1 MLMSVFWTIPA
12 PAFASGTAQINGS
25 GSTWAY
31 NAVNAW
37 IGEVS
42 AQGLRVTF
50 NPNGSA
56 AGRQDFANRAVDYAV
71 SDIGFQGQDPLTGTN
86 DTSSGRAFA
95 YVPLVAGGTS
105 FPYHLTVAGQLVR
118 NLRLSGATLAGIF
131 TGAITNWD
139 APQISKDNNG
149 RKFPSIP
156 IVPLVHSEGSGT
168 SYQFSAYLAQEFP
181 SVWTSFAGKDKPT
194 EYWPSDKANEIAL
207 NGSDQLMNYLA
218 SGSGQGAIGYDEY
231 SYAIAKNIP
240 VAKIENQAGYF
251 TLPTQY
257 NVAVALTQAIIN
269 YNKTSPDYLLES
281 LKDVYGYSD
290 KRTYPLSSYSYG
302 IIPTAANDGTM
313 STPKRQALADF
324 LYTSICQGQGAIG
337 QIGYSALPINL
348 VQAAFAQIG
357 LLKKVDSQVSLT
369 NLNVTTC
376 GNPTF
381 VAGKPKENHLAQ
393 IAPEPPLCDEVGHG
407 PCTSSNDTTGP
418 PPPTPQGTKSSPPP
432 GSKTGAGGHHSSSPS
447 PGASP
452 NPGTSPNPGK
462 SSSAGIDP
470 VTGLPSSSPNG
481 NLTTAT
487 VETEPVTLGVGASS
501 GTALAVLAAVL
512 FLAAIVIPPT
522 LARRWL
528 AKK

>member
-1 MLMSVFWTIPA
+1 MNPRRLRPARYAALAAAALMSVSWTLPTPA
-12 PAFASGTAQINGS
+12 YASGTAQINGS

-71 SDIGFQGQDPLTGTN
+71 SDIGFQGKDPLTGTN

-131 TGAITNWD
+131 TGSITNWD
-139 APQISKDNNG
+139 APQITKDNNG

-181 SVWTSFAGKDKPT
+181 SAWTRFAGKDKPT
-194 EYWPSDKANEIAL
+194 EYWPSDKANEVAL
-207 NGSDQLMNYLA
+207 NGSDTLMNYLA
-218 SGSGQGAIGYDEY
+218 STSGQGAIGFDEY

-240 VAKIENQAGYF
+240 VAKVENKAGYF

-269 YNKTSPDYLLES
+269 YNRSSQNYLLEN
-281 LKDVYGYSD
+281 LKNVYGYSD

-302 IIPTAANDGTM
+302 IIPTASNDGTM
-313 STPKRQALADF
+313 STPKRQ
-324 LYTSICQGQGAIG
+324 
-337 QIGYSALPINL
+337 
-348 VQAAFAQIG
+348 
-357 LLKKVDSQVSLT
+357 
-369 NLNVTTC
+369 
-376 GNPTF
+376 
-381 VAGKPKENHLAQ
+381 
-393 IAPEPPLCDEVGHG
+393 
-407 PCTSSNDTTGP
+407 
-418 PPPTPQGTKSSPPP
+418 
-432 GSKTGAGGHHSSSPS
+432 
-447 PGASP
+447 
-452 NPGTSPNPGK
+452 
-462 SSSAGIDP
+462 
-470 VTGLPSSSPNG
+470 
-481 NLTTAT
+481 
-487 VETEPVTLGVGASS
+487 
-501 GTALAVLAAVL
+501 
-512 FLAAIVIPPT
+512 
-522 LARRWL
+522 
-528 AKK
+528 